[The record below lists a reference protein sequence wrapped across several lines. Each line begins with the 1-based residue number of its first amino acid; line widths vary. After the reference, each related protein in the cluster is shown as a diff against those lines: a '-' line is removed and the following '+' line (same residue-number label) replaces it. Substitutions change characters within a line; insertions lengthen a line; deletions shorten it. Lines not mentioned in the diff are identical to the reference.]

1 MLASCLWM
9 VLASNGRSQTGKR
22 KQHRAGLR
30 SSPPASGP
38 GSAVSVCP
46 SFSATCTQ
54 PCIAAAEESP
64 WLLGSWS
71 SALGLHQPSARSE
84 VDGRGRKRS
93 WRHPEPR
100 PFTGGF
106 PNPAP
111 KATQG
116 GWEVPLYRCNLL
128 KQSNPY
134 FLLVLER
141 NSLCRCFRIHHLY
154 SCVLQSSSGQTD
166 RYLFGRVMPAMR
178 SWADVIEN
186 CHPRFGGVSFF
197 PTSFFHASTPQ
208 MEEGNEHSQT
218 FGTASLLWL
227 KVENIGCQIFYCSV
241 N

>member
-1 MLASCLWM
+1 MDVAKQESESSTGLGSDPPLQPPDLVLQCLYVLRFLQPALSPALQQQRSPLGCLAPGAQRWGCTNPQ
-9 VLASNGRSQTGKR
+9 LAPRWRGEAGKR
-22 KQHRAGLR
+22 SR
-30 SSPPASGP
+30 
-38 GSAVSVCP
+38 
-46 SFSATCTQ
+46 
-54 PCIAAAEESP
+54 
-64 WLLGSWS
+64 
-71 SALGLHQPSARSE
+71 
-84 VDGRGRKRS
+84 
-93 WRHPEPR
+93 RHPEPR
-100 PFTGGF
+100 PSAGGF
-106 PNPAP
+106 PNPAL

-141 NSLCRCFRIHHLY
+141 NSPCRCFRIHCLY
-154 SCVLQSSSGQTD
+154 FCVLQSFSGQTD
-166 RYLFGRVMPAMR
+166 RYSFGRVMPPMR

-197 PTSFFHASTPQ
+197 PKSFFHACTPQ